1 MVLGWPAYQMDDGMD
16 GGMCVYAFC
25 VRAPKAEHFV
35 PYTRRLCECSRKGC
49 INSQTSYGMQVK
61 AVMGGPDTYSRICDV
76 LIDLIAKHEEPWVQL
91 ILRRRLLL
99 LKPALQ
105 QDEGGQGTG
114 CSKPSHA
121 IVVQCVLL
129 PQGRP
134 VKKTLSSRFLTESSE
149 GPGIGAASLPIPLPR
164 RLLFYLRACQHK
176 CIYQCCAVIASQLR
190 AHSPTLCWKA
200 ASQYRTYTIMKH
212 QPQFNH
218 RALSQF
224 NHSTITKHRLQL
236 NHRTVANKPQHN
248 H

>member
-105 QDEGGQGTG
+105 QDEGHNLRGSRNRVQQALPCNCRAVCSFTSGQASEKNTVVSLLDRVLRRSRNR
-114 CSKPSHA
+114 CSKPSHPTA
-121 IVVQCVLL
+121 TQTALL
-129 PQGRP
+129 PQGMP
-134 VKKTLSSRFLTESSE
+134 AQMHLSMLCCHRLSAPCALTDTVLESSITIQNLHNYE
-149 GPGIGAASLPIPLPR
+149 APTAI
-164 RLLFYLRACQHK
+164 Q
-176 CIYQCCAVIASQLR
+176 
-190 AHSPTLCWKA
+190 SPSTV
-200 ASQYRTYTIMKH
+200 TI
-212 QPQFNH
+212 
-218 RALSQF
+218 
-224 NHSTITKHRLQL
+224 
-236 NHRTVANKPQHN
+236 
-248 H
+248 